1 MPRPRSVVGAHVL
14 LYVNGQ
20 PFGRV
25 VKFRW
30 TSMTPRKELAV
41 IDILFPVELLPT
53 VSRVSW
59 EMQVVRTMADG
70 GAQGAGL
77 VASQAHLSREKY
89 CTLLLVDRRTDTVL
103 FKSDYNSTDVESWD
117 VTPKNLMLG
126 SVSGKGILW
135 TNETAG
141 AKPAG

>member
-1 MPRPRSVVGAHVL
+1 MKPRSVVGAHVL

-30 TSMTPRKELAV
+30 TSITPRKKSRV
-41 IDILFPVELLPT
+41 IDILFPVELIPLAT
-53 VSRVSW
+53 EVGW
-59 EMQVVRTMADG
+59 EMQVIRTMADG

-77 VASQAHLSREKY
+77 AVQQQHLSKEKY
-89 CTLLLVDRRTDTVL
+89 CTLLLVDRRTDTTL
-103 FKSDYNSTDVESWD
+103 FKSDYNNADMESWE

-126 SVSGKGILW
+126 SIAGSGIIW
-135 TNETAG
+135 TNETVG
-141 AKPAG
+141 AQPAG